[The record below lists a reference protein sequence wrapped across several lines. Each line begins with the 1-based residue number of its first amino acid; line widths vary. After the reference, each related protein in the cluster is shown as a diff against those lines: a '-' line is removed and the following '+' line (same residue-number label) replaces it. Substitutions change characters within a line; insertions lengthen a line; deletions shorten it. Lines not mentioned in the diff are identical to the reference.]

1 MTAQKNTL
9 PAPTMSTRKKSAP
22 APNISQLARDHKV
35 SRETVRKLREN
46 GIDLAD
52 GKAVTQALAC
62 SRAAKL
68 PLAPTPA
75 DGESYSEAR
84 RRRAIA
90 DADRAEVIA
99 KRESG
104 SVIAVSDVEA
114 VMSEIGAT
122 MRSRLLSM
130 RSDLVVELEGRSGAQ
145 IYAALDK
152 RITELLT
159 AIHNNSPIKKS

>member
-1 MTAQKNTL
+1 
-9 PAPTMSTRKKSAP
+9 MSTRKKSAP

-68 PLAPTPA
+68 PLAPAT